1 MRKLLTEYLITL
13 TAAVI
18 YFSFVPLRCET
29 DVKECATPD
38 RCQNNGS
45 CQDFNGTYNCTCT
58 ELFAGYNCEVSVS
71 KLFLS
76 NSFFFNDR
84 ACGSAVVQWLSA
96 RFKTEG
102 LQVRAS
108 PA

>member
-29 DVKECATPD
+29 DVNECATPD
-38 RCQNNGS
+38 QCQNNGS

-58 ELFAGYNCEVSVS
+58 DLFAGYNCEVSVS
-71 KLFLS
+71 KLFFYQIHLS
-76 NSFFFNDR
+76 LMT
-84 ACGSAVVQWLSA
+84 G
-96 RFKTEG
+96 
-102 LQVRAS
+102 RAS
-108 PA
+108 QSFVYMY